1 MAEPMSRELL
11 DLIEAHLNLER
22 QSAADYFAAAIW
34 FAERELTGFA
44 EHLRDEAKQEEQHA
58 AKFADYLISRGQR
71 PVLDTIEPPRQQW
84 TGVEQV
90 IANVFRM
97 EADVTSSVLQLYGT
111 AEGDDDKRTTVFLDP
126 IVDGQRI
133 SEHEA
138 AYLLGR
144 VKAPGWWRRLTY
156 ASYRRNRKRTIHAVP
171 IRNNLSDPLS
181 ISKSS
186 YGSGIIAIPQVD
198 ENLVVSPAGRMW
210 VTRSALTHLIS
221 PESTSA
227 I

>member
-1 MAEPMSRELL
+1 MTTSATPQATIAIPTGPAGRAMAEPMSAEML
-11 DLIEAHLNLER
+11 DLMEAHLNLER
-22 QSAADYFAAAIW
+22 QSAADYFAAAVW

-97 EADVTSSVLQLYGT
+97 EADVTASVLQLYNT
-111 AEGDDDKRTTVFLDP
+111 AEKDIDRRTTVFLDP
-126 IVDGQRI
+126 IVDGQRL

-144 VKAPGWWRRLTY
+144 VKFAAGNP
-156 ASYRRNRKRTIHAVP
+156 AAVM
-171 IRNNLSDPLS
+171 
-181 ISKSS
+181 
-186 YGSGIIAIPQVD
+186 IIDA
-198 ENLVVSPAGRMW
+198 ELREGEAEPAKLEG
-210 VTRSALTHLIS
+210 
-221 PESTSA
+221 
-227 I
+227 

>member
-1 MAEPMSRELL
+1 MTTSTTQATITVPTGPAGRAMAEPMSTEML
-11 DLIEAHLNLER
+11 DLMEAHLNLER
-22 QSAADYFAAAIW
+22 QSAADYFAAAVW

-71 PVLDTIEPPRQQW
+71 PVLDTVEPPRQQW

-97 EADVTSSVLQLYGT
+97 EADVTASVLQLYDT
-111 AEGDDDKRTTVFLDP
+111 AEKDIDRRTTVFLDP
-126 IVDGQRI
+126 VVDGQRL

-144 VKAPGWWRRLTY
+144 VKFAAGNP
-156 ASYRRNRKRTIHAVP
+156 AAVM
-171 IRNNLSDPLS
+171 
-181 ISKSS
+181 
-186 YGSGIIAIPQVD
+186 IIDAELRED
-198 ENLVVSPAGRMW
+198 EAEPAKLEG
-210 VTRSALTHLIS
+210 
-221 PESTSA
+221 
-227 I
+227 

>member
-1 MAEPMSRELL
+1 MTASQIQAPIEVPTGPAGRAMAEPMSAEML
-11 DLIEAHLNLER
+11 DLMEAHLNLER
-22 QSAADYFAAAIW
+22 QSAADYFAAAVW

-97 EADVTSSVLQLYGT
+97 EADVTASVLQLYKT
-111 AEGDDDKRTTVFLDP
+111 AEEGIDRRTTVFLDP
-126 IVDGQRI
+126 IVDGQRL

-144 VKAPGWWRRLTY
+144 VKFAAGNP
-156 ASYRRNRKRTIHAVP
+156 AAVM
-171 IRNNLSDPLS
+171 
-181 ISKSS
+181 
-186 YGSGIIAIPQVD
+186 IIDA
-198 ENLVVSPAGRMW
+198 ELREGEAEPAKLEG
-210 VTRSALTHLIS
+210 
-221 PESTSA
+221 
-227 I
+227 

>member
-1 MAEPMSRELL
+1 MGMTTSATPQATIAIPTGPAGRAMAEPMSAEML
-11 DLIEAHLNLER
+11 DLIQAHLNLER

-97 EADVTSSVLQLYGT
+97 EADVTASVLQLYDT
-111 AEGDDDKRTTVFLDP
+111 AEKDIDRRTTVFLDP
-126 IVDGQRI
+126 IVDGQRL

-144 VKAPGWWRRLTY
+144 VKFA
-156 ASYRRNRKRTIHAVP
+156 AVNP
-171 IRNNLSDPLS
+171 AAVM
-181 ISKSS
+181 
-186 YGSGIIAIPQVD
+186 IIDA
-198 ENLVVSPAGRMW
+198 ELREGEAKPAKPM
-210 VTRSALTHLIS
+210 
-221 PESTSA
+221 
-227 I
+227 

>member
-1 MAEPMSRELL
+1 MTASQIQAPINVPTGPAGRAMAEPMSAEML
-11 DLIEAHLNLER
+11 DLMEAHLNLER
-22 QSAADYFAAAIW
+22 QSAADYFAAAVW

-84 TGVEQV
+84 TDVEQV

-97 EADVTSSVLQLYGT
+97 EADVTASVLQLYDT
-111 AEGDDDKRTTVFLDP
+111 AEKDIDRRTTVFLDP
-126 IVDGQRI
+126 IVDGQRL

-144 VKAPGWWRRLTY
+144 VKFAAGNP
-156 ASYRRNRKRTIHAVP
+156 AAVM
-171 IRNNLSDPLS
+171 
-181 ISKSS
+181 
-186 YGSGIIAIPQVD
+186 IIDA
-198 ENLVVSPAGRMW
+198 ELREGEAEPAKLEG
-210 VTRSALTHLIS
+210 
-221 PESTSA
+221 
-227 I
+227 

>member
-1 MAEPMSRELL
+1 MTASTIQAPINVPTGPAGRAMAEPMSAEML
-11 DLIEAHLNLER
+11 DLMEAHLNLER

-71 PVLDTIEPPRQQW
+71 PVLDTIELPRQQW

-97 EADVTSSVLQLYGT
+97 EADVTASVLQLYNT
-111 AEGDDDKRTTVFLDP
+111 AEKDIDRRTTVFLDP
-126 IVDGQRI
+126 IVDGQRL

-144 VKAPGWWRRLTY
+144 VKFAADNP
-156 ASYRRNRKRTIHAVP
+156 AAVM
-171 IRNNLSDPLS
+171 
-181 ISKSS
+181 
-186 YGSGIIAIPQVD
+186 IIDA
-198 ENLVVSPAGRMW
+198 ELKEGEAEPAKLEG
-210 VTRSALTHLIS
+210 
-221 PESTSA
+221 
-227 I
+227 

>member
-1 MAEPMSRELL
+1 MITSATQATITVPTGPAGRAMAEPMSAEML
-11 DLIEAHLNLER
+11 DLMEAHLNLER

-84 TGVEQV
+84 TDVEQV

-97 EADVTSSVLQLYGT
+97 EADVTASVLQLYNT
-111 AEGDDDKRTTVFLDP
+111 AEKDIDRRTTVFLDP
-126 IVDGQRI
+126 IVDGQRL

-144 VKAPGWWRRLTY
+144 VKFAAGNP
-156 ASYRRNRKRTIHAVP
+156 AAVM
-171 IRNNLSDPLS
+171 
-181 ISKSS
+181 
-186 YGSGIIAIPQVD
+186 IIDA
-198 ENLVVSPAGRMW
+198 ELREGEAEPAKLEG
-210 VTRSALTHLIS
+210 
-221 PESTSA
+221 
-227 I
+227 